1 MRLGIRLP
9 PCGPAREVAAAAA
22 KAEQLGFAEVWFP
35 DSQLLWRDVFV
46 TLTAAAEATERVQLG
61 TAVTNLQTRHPAVL
75 ASAARSVAE
84 IAEGRFVLGLGVGN
98 SSVAPVGLRP
108 STQAQMREG
117 ISVLRGLLAGD
128 DVEFGGVRSS
138 LRDPGVPPQLLMAA
152 SGPGNL
158 RLAGELTDGAI
169 LLSGISPSTLASSRA
184 RVEEGAA
191 AAGRDLADLQMVVST
206 FAHVTD
212 DVARDSRQLKPIC
225 AGIAQIG
232 GGAALALAGIHVE
245 VPKRIP
251 DVYPDLV
258 HAEDWD
264 AAVELCG
271 QWVSDEA
278 VLRFATEFCL
288 FGTPDEIAVR
298 IAEVEATGA
307 TSVFLQHVGSY
318 SLPHELMESFAD
330 VLART
335 P

>member
-1 MRLGIRLP
+1 
-9 PCGPAREVAAAAA
+9 
-22 KAEQLGFAEVWFP
+22 
-35 DSQLLWRDVFV
+35 
-46 TLTAAAEATERVQLG
+46 
-61 TAVTNLQTRHPAVL
+61 
-75 ASAARSVAE
+75 
-84 IAEGRFVLGLGVGN
+84 VLGLGVGN